1 MSRKNFKVA
10 TAENGKTTKQDI
22 KHSFNSAKI
31 DKTPT
36 GKVKIFKDKKKIQKA
51 REEEFINR
59 RVNALKRRAKRM
71 GLSDEQIEEK
81 VKELLNQLDTPN
93 SYTVIVFFS
102 AKDIDLVKQALLKE
116 DLVWKVMSNSHL
128 IMDADQETLATI
140 RKIMPPSAKIH
151 PYVKKKP
158 SVLPIAKSKAKAK
171 RPGPKTTKK
180 LRSLAKNGVYI
191 AKNNDKS
198 NTPKAIRNAKKAEK
212 YRMHNDHK
220 FAAEV
225 QKKER
230 NKKQRK
236 IEKAY
241 KLFQKRALKASKAK
255 KATTVQLKSKKGS
268 KSPKKASTNLKQ
280 AA

>member
-1 MSRKNFKVA
+1 MSRKNYKVA
-10 TAENGKTTKQDI
+10 TASDGKTTLV
-22 KHSFNSAKI
+22 KI

-36 GKVKIFKDKKKIQKA
+36 GKVKTLKDKEKIQKA

-59 RVNALKRRAKRM
+59 RVSALKRHAKRM

-81 VKELLNQLDTPN
+81 VKELLNQLNTPN

-140 RKIMPPSAKIH
+140 REIMPPSAKIH

-171 RPGPKTTKK
+171 RPGPKTIKK
-180 LRSLAKNGVYI
+180 MRNLEKNGVYV

-198 NTPKAIRNAKKAEK
+198 NTPKAIRNAKKAER
-212 YRMHNDHK
+212 YRMHHDHA

-241 KLFQKRALKASKAK
+241 KLFQKRCQKASKK
-255 KATTVQLKSKKGS
+255 KAGTTVQLDPKKGS
-268 KSPKKASTNLKQ
+268 TAPKKASTNLKK